1 MVWKVSPNYLSQT
14 LSSPNVSED
23 TNIKLLTKREFL
35 FLTCHFHFSKFW
47 FLGFLGGKRA
57 KNDLKLPISVCFALY
72 LRNCR
77 SYHQDFDNYICRCF
91 FFILFLKM
99 QHKYWNYFVFYW
111 PTLTVFFITI
121 CFSSSSI
128 SGKKKFWGVP
138 TFFTCVWLF
147 MDSEI

>member
-1 MVWKVSPNYLSQT
+1 MVWKVSPNYLNQT

-23 TNIKLLTKREFL
+23 TNVTLLTKGISVFNMSSSFFKILIFGVFRGQ
-35 FLTCHFHFSKFW
+35 KV
-47 FLGFLGGKRA
+47 K
-57 KNDLKLPISVCFALY
+57 KDLKLQISVCFTLY

-77 SYHQDFDNYICRCF
+77 SYHQDFDNYICRVF

-128 SGKKKFWGVP
+128 NGKKKFWGVP